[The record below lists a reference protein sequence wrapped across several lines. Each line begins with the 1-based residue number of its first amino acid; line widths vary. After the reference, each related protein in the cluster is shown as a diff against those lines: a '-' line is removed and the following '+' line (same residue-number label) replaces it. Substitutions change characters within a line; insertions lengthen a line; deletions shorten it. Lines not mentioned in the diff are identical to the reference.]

1 MQLRNNRYVLALVS
15 VALLPGV
22 MLVANSAYSD
32 WRFYRRFSSV
42 LGKSY
47 EYTAP
52 ILGESSPD
60 ASFPVSVIV
69 AGVAIVAWVV
79 LTAYVLI
86 QWRRASREE
95 KLMSGPGAAE

>member
-1 MQLRNNRYVLALVS
+1 MQIRNRNILALIP

-32 WRFYRRFSSV
+32 WRFYRRFAS
-42 LGKSY
+42 LRDKSY

-52 ILGESSPD
+52 IVGGSSTD

-69 AGVAIVAWVV
+69 AGIVIVTWVLV
-79 LTAYVLI
+79 TTFVLI
-86 QWRRASREE
+86 QWVRASRAD
-95 KLMSGPGAAE
+95 KLGSDPGAGE